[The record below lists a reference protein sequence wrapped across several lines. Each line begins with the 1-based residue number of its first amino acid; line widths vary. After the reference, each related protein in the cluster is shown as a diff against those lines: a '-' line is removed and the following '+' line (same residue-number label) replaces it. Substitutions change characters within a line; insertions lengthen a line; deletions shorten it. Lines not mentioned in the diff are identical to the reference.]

1 MILFFLLCVTPFS
14 ADRVEIVK
22 QEGGTSVIH
31 LLGNVKIE
39 DEHLKI
45 ACSEASLH
53 EAENYVVLIDDVSII
68 DENGKI
74 HAGFAVYYF
83 DEKKGYLRDS
93 VVLFTGSDIIR
104 ADSLYYDGVDE
115 LVQMFGDVTIED
127 KKNDLMAYG
136 GQGWYDLAKDEGYLM
151 EGPRLEITRE
161 NKEPM
166 RVKAQEFK
174 LLADSNEFFGFDSVT
189 AVFDSITIY
198 CDTFSFNLKED
209 HGTMVN
215 PVVLEKNNELRGET
229 GQFKMKD
236 QQIESFS
243 VRRGWSR
250 YYTDEGSKNIIEGE
264 EINIIFRDGEA
275 IKIIV
280 DGEPSGIL
288 RLKRKEEN
296 AGNE

>member
-14 ADRVEIVK
+14 ADKVEIIK
-22 QEGGTSVIH
+22 QEGTSVIH

-53 EAENYVVLIDDVSII
+53 EAENYVILIDDVSII

-93 VVLFTGSDIIR
+93 VVLFTGSEIIR

-136 GQGWYDLAKDEGYLM
+136 GQGWYNLAKDEGYLM
-151 EGPRLEITRE
+151 EGPRLEIMRE

-166 RVKAQEFK
+166 RVNAQEFK
-174 LLADSNEFFGFDSVT
+174 LLAESNEFFGFDSVT
-189 AVFDSITIY
+189 VVFDSITVY
-198 CDTFSFNLKED
+198 CDTFSFDLKED

-236 QQIESFS
+236 KQIESFS
-243 VRRGWSR
+243 VHRGWST
-250 YYTDEGSKNIIEGE
+250 YYTDEGSKNIVEGK

-280 DGEPSGIL
+280 NGEPSGIL